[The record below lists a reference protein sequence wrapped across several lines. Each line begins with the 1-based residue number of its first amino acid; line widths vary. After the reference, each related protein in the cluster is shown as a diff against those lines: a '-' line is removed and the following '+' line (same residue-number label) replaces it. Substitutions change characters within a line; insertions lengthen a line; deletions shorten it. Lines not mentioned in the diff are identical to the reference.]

1 MTRRGA
7 APASRRGRPVVRLL
21 AVVAAVAGCKKAAP
35 PRADAAPPPPIDAAP
50 WVTPSL
56 VIDRVEVSLGTIPET
71 LVSSRE
77 LGRQLA
83 RCLIEAGDDVAAL
96 PGQVPAGRRPL
107 PGAIALELDAATTP
121 DGASRVVTLTAA
133 VTWIEPVALPAPRF
147 ELAAQ
152 GPIVDGRADVATVAV
167 LERLRAEAC
176 RGLSAQI
183 ELLTADELTPG
194 LAAADPTVVQ
204 WTLALIAARRPPGVG
219 AAVAALLDRPPPV
232 GDAALAALVALGD
245 PATVPALTARV
256 ELGDAARLGATLDAV
271 IAIGGPDAEAFLQV
285 LTAHRSPAVAAR
297 ATAGL
302 AELRARAGR

>member
-1 MTRRGA
+1 MGVAPPFTVTA
-7 APASRRGRPVVRLL
+7 CAPAGEPDELFGS
-21 AVVAAVAGCKKAAP
+21 AAEAA
-35 PRADAAPPPPIDAAP
+35 AA
-50 WVTPSL
+50 
-56 VIDRVEVSLGTIPET
+56 
-71 LVSSRE
+71 
-77 LGRQLA
+77 LA
-83 RCLIEAGDDVAAL
+83 RAEGMTEEAHL
-96 PGQVPAGRRPL
+96 RSC
-107 PGAIALELDAATTP
+107 
-121 DGASRVVTLTAA
+121 GASRVVTLTAA
-133 VTWIEPVALPAPRF
+133 VTWIEPVALPALRF

-245 PATVPALTARV
+245 PATVPALTDRKSV
-256 ELGDAARLGATLDAV
+256 V
-271 IAIGGPDAEAFLQV
+271 
-285 LTAHRSPAVAAR
+285 
-297 ATAGL
+297 
-302 AELRARAGR
+302 